1 MRPAPPKQPHPEDE
15 SSLQTEPSI
24 VLDGQSTDAT
34 AEQKDRV
41 VVLPHGRR
49 RLVIG
54 RVLLALVALAL
65 LTLAIRQ
72 VTRNAPG
79 AAPGPLPGVGPTTTP
94 TIPARPP
101 FFFPIKAEA
110 PATTGKARPA
120 AARDAS
126 IEIGARLSTFYD
138 TVFMDPATWT
148 GGVPDDAWKVFDPSI
163 VDRARADAEAFTM
176 GGRAGGLATLSVTTS
191 NLAVKVLL
199 DPAGNPS
206 TAVAE
211 VDFVAT
217 GMTKDGQEVTVTN
230 HVSFLLRPS
239 RGLWVVF
246 GYPSAS
252 TEVETAPVTPS
263 PSGTATP

>member
-1 MRPAPPKQPHPEDE
+1 
-15 SSLQTEPSI
+15 
-24 VLDGQSTDAT
+24 VLDGQSADAT
-34 AEQKDRV
+34 AEEKDRV
-41 VVLPHGRR
+41 VVLPDGRR
-49 RLVIG
+49 LIIG
-54 RVLLALVALAL
+54 RVLLAVVAVALVA
-65 LTLAIRQ
+65 LAIRQ

-79 AAPGPLPGVGPTTTP
+79 ANPGRLPPGVGPTATP
-94 TIPARPP
+94 TVPTRPP

-120 AARDAS
+120 AANDSS

-148 GGVPDDAWKVFDPSI
+148 GGVPDDAWKIFDPSI
-163 VDRARADAEAFTM
+163 VDRARGDAEAFTM
-176 GGRAGGLATLSVTTS
+176 GDRAGGLATLSVTTS
-191 NLAVKVLL
+191 KLQVRVLL

-217 GMTKDGQEVTVTN
+217 GTTKEGHLVTVTN
-230 HVSFLLRPS
+230 HASFLLRS
-239 RGLWVVF
+239 TRGLWVVF
-246 GYPSAS
+246 GYPGAS
-252 TEVETAPVTPS
+252 TDVETAPATPS